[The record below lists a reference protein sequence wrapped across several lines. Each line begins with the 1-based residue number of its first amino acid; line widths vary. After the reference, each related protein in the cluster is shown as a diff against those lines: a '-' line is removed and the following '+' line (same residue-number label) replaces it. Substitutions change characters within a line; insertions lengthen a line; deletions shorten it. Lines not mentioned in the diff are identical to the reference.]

1 MYLRPR
7 TIDDAVAAL
16 ADTKG
21 RIVAGGTDVMP
32 ALVDQARRT
41 PFIDISALEGLR
53 GITIA
58 GGTVRMGART
68 TWADIAHA
76 DLPPA
81 LHGLQAAAREVG
93 SRQIQN
99 VGTIAGNLCNA
110 SPAADGVPPLLAL
123 DAEVELTSAAG
134 RRSMPLASFILGNRK
149 TELREGEMMT
159 AVTVSALGPEARS
172 AFLKLGARRYLVIS
186 IAMAAAVVERGKDG
200 RIADAR
206 VCVGACSAV
215 ARRLSALESDL
226 IGRPFEPATAAIVA
240 ARHVAG
246 LTPIDD
252 VRATATYRTDA
263 AETVVRR
270 VLAACLSETA
280 HA

>member
-7 TIDDAVAAL
+7 TIDAAVAAL
-16 ADTKG
+16 VETKG

-32 ALVDQARRT
+32 ALVDQVRRT
-41 PFIDISALEGLR
+41 PFIDISAVDDLR
-53 GITIA
+53 GITIS
-58 GGTVRMGART
+58 GGKVRMGART
-68 TWADIAHA
+68 TWTDIASA

-149 TELREGEMMT
+149 TELRAGEMMT
-159 AVTVSALGPEARS
+159 AVTVSALGPAARS

-200 RIADAR
+200 TIADAR
-206 VCVGACSAV
+206 IAVGACSAV
-215 ARRLSALESDL
+215 ARRLSALEKDL
-226 IGRPFEPATAAIVA
+226 VGKPFSPAAAEFVTAA
-240 ARHVAG
+240 HVAG

>member
-7 TIDDAVAAL
+7 TIEDAVAAL
-16 ADTKG
+16 VETKG

-32 ALVDQARRT
+32 AMVDQPRCT
-41 PFIDISALEGLR
+41 PFIDISRIEDLR
-53 GITIA
+53 GIVIA
-58 GGTVRMGART
+58 GGKIRMGART
-68 TWADIAHA
+68 TWTDIVRA

-110 SPAADGVPPLLAL
+110 SPAADGVPPLLTL

-134 RRSMPLASFILGNRK
+134 RRSMPLASFILGNRR
-149 TELREGEMMT
+149 TELREGEMLT
-159 AVTVSALGPEARS
+159 AVTVSALGPAARS

-186 IAMAAAVVERGKDG
+186 IAMASAVLERGADG
-200 RIADAR
+200 TIADAR
-206 VCVGACSAV
+206 IAIGACSAV
-215 ARRLSALESDL
+215 ARRLSSLENDL
-226 IGRPFEPATAAIVA
+226 VGKPFDPSTAALVA
-240 ARHVAG
+240 ARHVAE

-252 VRATATYRTDA
+252 VRATAAYRTDA
-263 AETVVRR
+263 AETVARR
-270 VLAACLSETA
+270 ILVACLSENA